1 MNSKKM
7 IIIPSPKKAD
17 FSASCEK
24 ISCTGISSV
33 GGAYIGCFAAFAS
46 LAEKIYD
53 VNLAFGGDGIRLNSD
68 PNLDK
73 DEYRISVTKDG
84 ASIYASGEQ
93 GISYALATLL
103 QICEADGDFAIK
115 LPICEI
121 SDKPDCDYRTL
132 MVDLARKWHPFNTL
146 LGYVDL
152 CYLYKIKYLHLHFID
167 TPSYTLP
174 SRAFPKMP
182 TEGRHYSFEEIEAL
196 NEYAKEKC
204 IEIIP
209 EIEVPGHAKSMVIA
223 YPELF
228 DLVPITEGK
237 EDDYALFFANVK
249 RNIINV
255 GKPGIMD
262 TLRTLAEEVIAMFPY
277 SHYFHIG
284 GDEAAIGEWANCAD
298 CVKYMEENGI
308 DGPRPLYTEFVKRMT
323 DMVLE
328 MGKTPIVW
336 EGFPKEG
343 SETISK
349 DVIVTAWESYYQLA
363 PDLLEGGFKITNAS
377 WQPMYSIPKG
387 LRSYLPEGRWSP
399 EEVLDWNI
407 YTWKNWNPKTAAH
420 EKPIIVEPT
429 DNVLGGTFCAWED
442 DYEGEIDGVR
452 ENLAAMSE
460 KVWNINS
467 NMTHEEL
474 RCALDKLLP
483 IAKKITV

>member
-84 ASIYASGEQ
+84 ANIYASGEQ

-204 IEIIP
+204 VEIIP

-237 EDDYALFFANVK
+237 EDDYALFFANIK

-262 TLRTLAEEVIAMFPY
+262 TLRTLTEEVMAMFPY

-363 PDLLEGGFKITNAS
+363 PDLLDGGFKITNAS

-429 DNVLGGTFCAWED
+429 DKVLGGTFCAWED

-483 IAKKITV
+483 IVKKITV